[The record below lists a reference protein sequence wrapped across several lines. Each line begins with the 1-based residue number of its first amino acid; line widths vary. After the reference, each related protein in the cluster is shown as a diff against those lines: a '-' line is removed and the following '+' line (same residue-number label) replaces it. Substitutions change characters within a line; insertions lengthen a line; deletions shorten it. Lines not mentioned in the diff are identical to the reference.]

1 MKCTNPNCLYEWAPK
16 VKTGKPLSCPRCR
29 QYLRGEWNIV
39 AFKSCQKCGKE
50 MTKKPKETHE
60 YWKIKQFCS
69 SDCYGNF
76 LEGKSKPEN
85 LGEKN
90 GQWRGKDVSYGALHD
105 YIKWHLPKPDK
116 CERCG
121 KNKRL
126 DLANISQEYKHDL
139 SDWEWLCRLCHMTK
153 DV

>member
-1 MKCTNPNCLYEWAPK
+1 
-16 VKTGKPLSCPRCR
+16 
-29 QYLRGEWNIV
+29 
-39 AFKSCQKCGKE
+39 

-126 DLANISQEYKHDL
+126 DLANISQEYKRDL

-153 DV
+153 DGRLEKTTKMLIENRRQYLKSSKESKKN